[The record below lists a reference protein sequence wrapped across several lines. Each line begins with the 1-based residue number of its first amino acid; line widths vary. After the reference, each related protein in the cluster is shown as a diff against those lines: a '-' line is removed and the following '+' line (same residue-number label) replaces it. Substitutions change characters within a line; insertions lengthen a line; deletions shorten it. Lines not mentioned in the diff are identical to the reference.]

1 LLAAENTK
9 FGVLMTSRIVIDC
22 PHCSVRTN
30 ASVRGSVH
38 YKETDSVVVLAECP
52 SCEAALVGTTELFQ
66 DEHSDW
72 QFEHAERVWPAPAS
86 VDVSISIPANA
97 RRDIKDAQK
106 CIAHGI
112 YSAAVVLCGKA
123 LERLA
128 REKAPAKTL
137 AASLAMLKDNGVIDE
152 RLSLW
157 ATALR
162 KERNIGAHASDEEVS
177 KENAQ
182 DVLDFTIAI
191 FEYVYTLSEKYAA
204 FMERKSPS
212 KTG

>member
-1 LLAAENTK
+1 
-9 FGVLMTSRIVIDC
+9 MTSRVVIDC

-30 ASVRGSVH
+30 ATVRGSIQ
-38 YKETDSVVVLAECP
+38 YSETYDVVVLAECP
-52 SCEAALVGTTELFQ
+52 SCKGALLGTTQLFQ
-66 DEHSDW
+66 DEQNDW
-72 QFEHAERVWPAPAS
+72 QYEHAERVWPAPTS
-86 VDVSISIPANA
+86 VEVNAAIPANA

-128 REKAPAKTL
+128 HEKAPAKNL
-137 AASLAMLKDNGVIDE
+137 AASLAELKENGTIDE

-162 KERNIGAHASDEEVS
+162 QERNIGAHASEEEVS

-191 FEYVYTLSEKYAA
+191 FEYVYTLSEKYTE
-204 FMERKSPS
+204 FMARKAPIKGSA
-212 KTG
+212 

>member
-1 LLAAENTK
+1 
-9 FGVLMTSRIVIDC
+9 MSSRVVIDC

-30 ASVRGSVH
+30 ANVRGTVH
-38 YKETDSVVVLAECP
+38 DHESDNAIVLAECP
-52 SCEAALVGTTELFQ
+52 SCEAALVGSTQLFQ
-66 DEHSDW
+66 DENNNW
-72 QFEHAERVWPAPAS
+72 QFEHAVRVWPAPSS
-86 VDVSISIPANA
+86 VEVSATIPANV

-106 CIAHGI
+106 CISHGI

-128 REKAPAKTL
+128 HEKAPAKTL
-137 AASLAMLKDNGVIDE
+137 AASLAALKDNGVIDE

-157 ATALR
+157 AKALR
-162 KERNIGAHASDEEVS
+162 QERNIGAHASDEEVS

-191 FEYVYTLSEKYAA
+191 FEYVYTLSEKYAE
-204 FMERKSPS
+204 FMARKAPLKGSGDS
-212 KTG
+212 